1 MTSEMILD
9 IFKNVLSSSP
19 SKQEKNTA
27 ALADEDV
34 HTVRYWLYA
43 PGEGSCMWDDFY
55 TSGIMTIGW
64 GEIGDLSTFD
74 SKDEMK
80 IIYRNF

>member
-1 MTSEMILD
+1 MTSEMASD

-19 SKQEKNTA
+19 SKQGKNIA

-43 PGEGSCMWDDFY
+43 PGEGSCIAISAICY
-55 TSGIMTIGW
+55 RTRLMTKYCL
-64 GEIGDLSTFD
+64 ELLSM
-74 SKDEMK
+74 S
-80 IIYRNF
+80 